1 MKKTGWII
9 LAVLVTILIFSASIA
24 WSVFVGLLMVG
35 LRIAPWVLVILL
47 LIWVYNRKKEKDG
60 KK

>member
-1 MKKTGWII
+1 MNKAGWVIV
-9 LAVLVTILIFSASIA
+9 AVIVTILIFAGSIA
-24 WSVFVGLLMVG
+24 WSVFVGLLMIG

-47 LIWVYNRKKEKDG
+47 LVWLYNRKKEKDE